1 MDDFSGVHV
10 RDFNR
15 MFEPRESAS
24 VGRRAVVHVPRSG
37 VSRLLLE
44 RTPTKKTKEESGRKG
59 GGGGKGDEKRR
70 KWRRRVYRRERG
82 RESVERSFVSSS
94 SFVIS
99 DDAANALENSK
110 CFRNQNEAVRRHKF
124 LFAERKRES
133 SISLLCRSL
142 SFPLECAYLYLIKLC
157 VKGIAFIILRE
168 RFF

>member
-1 MDDFSGVHV
+1 MDEFSGVYV
-10 RDFNR
+10 RDCNR
-15 MFEPRESAS
+15 MFKPRESAS

-44 RTPTKKTKEESGRKG
+44 RTPTKRTKEESGRKG

-99 DDAANALENSK
+99 DDAANALEKSK

-124 LFAERKRES
+124 LALKFFAERRRES
-133 SISLLCRSL
+133 VSSPL
-142 SFPLECAYLYLIKLC
+142 SFSLFPSRSC
-157 VKGIAFIILRE
+157 VCIFN
-168 RFF
+168 

>member
-1 MDDFSGVHV
+1 MDEFSGVHV
-10 RDFNR
+10 RDCSR
-15 MFEPRESAS
+15 MFKPRESAF

-44 RTPTKKTKEESGRKG
+44 RTPTKRTKEESGRKGG

-110 CFRNQNEAVRRHKF
+110 CFRNQNEAVRGHKF
-124 LFAERKRES
+124 LALKFFSERRRES
-133 SISLLCRSL
+133 VSSPL
-142 SFPLECAYLYLIKLC
+142 SFSLFPSRSC
-157 VKGIAFIILRE
+157 VCIFT
-168 RFF
+168 

>member
-1 MDDFSGVHV
+1 MDDFSGVYV
-10 RDFNR
+10 RDCNR
-15 MFEPRESAS
+15 MFKPRESAS

-44 RTPTKKTKEESGRKG
+44 RTPTKTTKEESGRKG
-59 GGGGKGDEKRR
+59 GGGKGDEKKRR
-70 KWRRRVYRRERG
+70 WRRRVYRRERG

-99 DDAANALENSK
+99 DGTANALENSS

-133 SISLLCRSL
+133 SSKARFLSSVVRSL
-142 SFPLECAYLYLIKLC
+142 SLSIVLIY
-157 VKGIAFIILRE
+157 I
-168 RFF
+168 

>member
-1 MDDFSGVHV
+1 MHV
-10 RDFNR
+10 RDFSR

-24 VGRRAVVHVPRSG
+24 VGRRAVVHVPQSG

-59 GGGGKGDEKRR
+59 GGGGKGDEKR
-70 KWRRRVYRRERG
+70 KCRRRVYRRERG

-99 DDAANALENSK
+99 DDAANVLENST

-124 LFAERKRES
+124 LALKFFAERRRES
-133 SISLLCRSL
+133 VSSPL
-142 SFPLECAYLYLIKLC
+142 SFSLFPSRSC
-157 VKGIAFIILRE
+157 VCIFN
-168 RFF
+168 

>member
-1 MDDFSGVHV
+1 MDEFSGVHV
-10 RDFNR
+10 RDFSR

-44 RTPTKKTKEESGRKG
+44 RTPTKTTKEESGRKG

-99 DDAANALENSK
+99 DDAANVLENST

-133 SISLLCRSL
+133 SIPLLCRSL

>member
-1 MDDFSGVHV
+1 MDEFSGVHV
-10 RDFNR
+10 RDFSR
-15 MFEPRESAS
+15 MFKPRESAS

-44 RTPTKKTKEESGRKG
+44 RTPTKRTKEESGRKGG

-124 LFAERKRES
+124 LALKFFAERKRES
-133 SISLLCRSL
+133 VSSPL
-142 SFPLECAYLYLIKLC
+142 SFSLFPSRSCAYI
-157 VKGIAFIILRE
+157 FN
-168 RFF
+168 

>member
-1 MDDFSGVHV
+1 
-10 RDFNR
+10 
-15 MFEPRESAS
+15 MFKPRESAF

-44 RTPTKKTKEESGRKG
+44 RTPTKTTKKESGRGGG

-70 KWRRRVYRRERG
+70 RWRRRVYRRERG

-99 DDAANALENSK
+99 DDAANALEKSK

-124 LFAERKRES
+124 LALKFFAERKRES
-133 SISLLCRSL
+133 VSSPL
-142 SFPLECAYLYLIKLC
+142 SFSLFPSRSCAYI
-157 VKGIAFIILRE
+157 FN
-168 RFF
+168 

>member
-1 MDDFSGVHV
+1 MHV
-10 RDFNR
+10 RDFSR

-44 RTPTKKTKEESGRKG
+44 RTPTKTTKEESGRKG
-59 GGGGKGDEKRR
+59 GGGGKGDEKR
-70 KWRRRVYRRERG
+70 KCRRRVYRRERG

-110 CFRNQNEAVRRHKF
+110 CFRNQNEAVRGHKF
-124 LFAERKRES
+124 LALKFFSERRRES
-133 SISLLCRSL
+133 VSSPL
-142 SFPLECAYLYLIKLC
+142 SFSLFPSRSCAYI
-157 VKGIAFIILRE
+157 FN
-168 RFF
+168 

>member
-1 MDDFSGVHV
+1 MYV
-10 RDFNR
+10 RDFSR
-15 MFEPRESAS
+15 MFKPRESAS

-59 GGGGKGDEKRR
+59 GGGGKGDEKR
-70 KWRRRVYRRERG
+70 KCRRRVYRRERG

-99 DDAANALENSK
+99 DDAANVLENST

-124 LFAERKRES
+124 LTLKFFAERRRES
-133 SISLLCRSL
+133 VSSPL
-142 SFPLECAYLYLIKLC
+142 SFSLFPSRSCACI
-157 VKGIAFIILRE
+157 FN
-168 RFF
+168 

>member
-15 MFEPRESAS
+15 MFKPRESAS

-44 RTPTKKTKEESGRKG
+44 RTPTKRTKEESGRKG

-99 DDAANALENSK
+99 DGTANALENSS

-133 SISLLCRSL
+133 SSKARFLSSVVRSL
-142 SFPLECAYLYLIKLC
+142 SLSIVLIY
-157 VKGIAFIILRE
+157 I
-168 RFF
+168 

>member
-1 MDDFSGVHV
+1 
-10 RDFNR
+10 
-15 MFEPRESAS
+15 MFKPRESAF

-44 RTPTKKTKEESGRKG
+44 RTPTKRTKEESGRKGG

-99 DDAANALENSK
+99 DDAANARFVSSSSFVISDDAANALENSK
-110 CFRNQNEAVRRHKF
+110 
-124 LFAERKRES
+124 
-133 SISLLCRSL
+133 
-142 SFPLECAYLYLIKLC
+142 
-157 VKGIAFIILRE
+157 
-168 RFF
+168 

>member
-1 MDDFSGVHV
+1 MHV
-10 RDFNR
+10 RDCNR
-15 MFEPRESAS
+15 MFKPRESAS
-24 VGRRAVVHVPRSG
+24 VGRRAVVHVPQSG

-44 RTPTKKTKEESGRKG
+44 RTPTKKTKEESGRGGGG
-59 GGGGKGDEKRR
+59 GGGGKGDEKR
-70 KWRRRVYRRERG
+70 KCRRRVYRRERG

-99 DDAANALENSK
+99 DGTANALENSS

-133 SISLLCRSL
+133 SIPLLCRSL

>member
-1 MDDFSGVHV
+1 MYV
-10 RDFNR
+10 RDCNR
-15 MFEPRESAS
+15 MFKPRESAS

-44 RTPTKKTKEESGRKG
+44 RTPTKRTKKESGRGGG

-70 KWRRRVYRRERG
+70 RWRRRVYRRERG

-124 LFAERKRES
+124 LALKFFAERKRES
-133 SISLLCRSL
+133 VSSPL
-142 SFPLECAYLYLIKLC
+142 SFSLFPSR
-157 VKGIAFIILRE
+157 LRACI
-168 RFF
+168 FN